1 MKKICLALFL
11 SGCILLAGCQ
21 KTKPEI
27 MPAEHLA
34 TEQTPSRMS
43 VTPMAESPKQTTR
56 NMDDKE
62 AIEAVVSEYFS
73 LRHKLR
79 SIITD
84 SPFDTQ
90 SETLLQLL
98 SCCHGDDFLNETLIT
113 CQMLYEQMQAVGQ
126 AREMDFSYASYTT
139 RNEYNSID
147 VNTPYAVVNVL
158 DEIKFCL
165 AADPEVESTAGD
177 THILQLEKIDG
188 FWKITDDQCDLAGY
202 YSQRYE
208 AYKSKCPYEE
218 IDRINEYIIEKF
230 RSEVKMGLDSAQNL
244 P

>member
-1 MKKICLALFL
+1 MQEQRHLINKSAGTAGTGAVHPLFRGA
-11 SGCILLAGCQ
+11 S
-21 KTKPEI
+21 EI
-27 MPAEHLA
+27 GDFCVFTAEL
-34 TEQTPSRMS
+34 
-43 VTPMAESPKQTTR
+43 
-56 NMDDKE
+56 NDD
-62 AIEAVVSEYFS
+62 VSLGNKSFH
-73 LRHKLR
+73 R
-79 SIITD
+79 
-84 SPFDTQ
+84 FGA
-90 SETLLQLL
+90 
-98 SCCHGDDFLNETLIT
+98 GDDFLNETLIT

-177 THILQLEKIDG
+177 THILQLEKIEG
-188 FWKITDDQCDLAGY
+188 IWKITDDQCDLAGY

-208 AYKSKCPYEE
+208 AYKSKCPYED
-218 IDRINEYIIEKF
+218 IDRINVYIIEKF